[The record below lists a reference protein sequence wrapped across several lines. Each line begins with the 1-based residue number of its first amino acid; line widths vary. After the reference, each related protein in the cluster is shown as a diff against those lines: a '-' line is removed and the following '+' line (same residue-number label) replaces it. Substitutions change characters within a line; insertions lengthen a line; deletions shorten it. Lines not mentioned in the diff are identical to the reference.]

1 MNNLF
6 ARLKNTVAADFHE
19 LLDQKEQKNP
29 LALLNQ
35 YLRECEKEAERVSK
49 LVERQ
54 SLLTEEFN
62 REYRGALEMAEK
74 RKAQADIAQR
84 ANEQGLHEF
93 ALAEASQYKERAA
106 YIKTVHT
113 EAAGQLAD
121 LERRYE
127 EMKHKL
133 KDMQIKRME
142 LMGKENAARAS
153 HKINKVMQGG
163 YGVESSS
170 RFGECEGYLGRLE
183 KKAASSYMESTI
195 DSRIALLEKDL
206 QDKETHSIS

>member
-6 ARLKNTVAADFHE
+6 TRLKNTVAADFHE

-62 REYRGALEMAEK
+62 REYQGALEMAEK
-74 RKAQADIAQR
+74 RKVQADIAQR
-84 ANEQGLHEF
+84 ANEQGLHDF
-93 ALAEASQYKERAA
+93 AQAEASQYTERAA

-163 YGVESSS
+163 YGSKSS
-170 RFGECEGYLGRLE
+170 RFGECEGYIGRLE
-183 KKAASSYMESTI
+183 QKTASSYMESTI